1 MTESINDQVSLLRQM
16 TDGYNGRISAN
27 EREAIALA
35 VRVISVIESVNPLG
49 GMSVYKIMTGVGIAI
64 DGRHFQE
71 SSLLECF
78 SEAGREL
85 ENEQA

>member
-1 MTESINDQVSLLRQM
+1 MTLSIDHQVNLLRQM
-16 TDGYNGRISAN
+16 TDGCNWRISAN
-27 EREAIALA
+27 EREAIAMA

-49 GMSVYKIMTGVGIAI
+49 GISVYKTQIGVGMAI
-64 DGRHFQE
+64 EGRHIQE

-85 ENEQA
+85 ENEQS

>member
-1 MTESINDQVSLLRQM
+1 MTQSIEDQVSRLQAMCEPDQQTWDLSPK
-16 TDGYNGRISAN
+16 DVA
-27 EREAIALA
+27 AIAMA
-35 VRVISVIESVNPLG
+35 VRVLSVIQSVEPLR

-85 ENEQA
+85 ENE